1 MNIADCR
8 KALVHHWFLNMTG
21 GEKVCEALCE
31 ILDAPDMFTILADP
45 AVLSPEL
52 QKSSLTT
59 SFVQKIPG
67 ALKYHRYYA
76 WMFPV
81 AVELLDLNAYDLVIS
96 SDSNT
101 VKGVITRPETCHI
114 CYCHSPMR
122 YAWSMYHEYLKNS
135 GPIRTALTSLVMHY
149 LRLWDYSAAG
159 RVDFFACN
167 STAVRHRI
175 RAYYRRDAKVIHPPC
190 DIERFQVSCRSQDYY
205 LCAGRLVE
213 YKNVALAVGAFSEN
227 GMRLVVA
234 GEGPQK
240 EYLKSIAKNNIE
252 IVGWVSDEE
261 LSGLYAGCKALI
273 FPGEE
278 DFGIV
283 PVEAQ
288 ACGKPVIAYGRGGA
302 RDTVI
307 PGKTGLFFTERSPE
321 ALKATIA
328 EFESTCDRFDPS
340 AIRDHA
346 ERFGRRRF
354 QKEFLEFI
362 QECLDEHDNRF
373 V

>member
-1 MNIADCR
+1 MS
-8 KALVHHWFLNMTG
+8 G

-31 ILDAPDMFTILADP
+31 ILDSPDLFTILADP
-45 AVLSPEL
+45 DVLSAGL
-52 QKSSLTT
+52 RKSSLAT

-67 ALKYHRYYA
+67 ALKRHRYYA
-76 WMFPV
+76 WMFPL
-81 AVELLDLNAYDLVIS
+81 AVELFDLNDYDLVIS

-122 YAWSMYHEYLKNS
+122 YAWSMFQEHLNGA
-135 GPIRTALTSLVMHY
+135 GPARRALISLVMHY
-149 LRLWDYSAAG
+149 LRLWDYSAAA
-159 RVDFFACN
+159 RVDFFAAN
-167 STAVRHRI
+167 SRAVRDRI

-190 DIERFQVSCRSQDYY
+190 NVDAFQVSSQSQDYY
-205 LCAGRLVE
+205 LCVGRLVD
-213 YKNVALAVGAFSEN
+213 YKNVALAVRAFSEN

-234 GEGPQK
+234 GDGPQMK
-240 EYLKSIAKNNIE
+240 YLKSIAKKNIE
-252 IVGWVSDEE
+252 MVGWASGEE
-261 LSGLYAGCKALI
+261 LGTLYAGCKALI

-302 RDTVI
+302 LDTVV
-307 PGKTGLFFTERSPE
+307 PGKDRSLLQRSDTEGVERSG
-321 ALKATIA
+321 
-328 EFESTCDRFDPS
+328 CR
-340 AIRDHA
+340 
-346 ERFGRRRF
+346 
-354 QKEFLEFI
+354 
-362 QECLDEHDNRF
+362 